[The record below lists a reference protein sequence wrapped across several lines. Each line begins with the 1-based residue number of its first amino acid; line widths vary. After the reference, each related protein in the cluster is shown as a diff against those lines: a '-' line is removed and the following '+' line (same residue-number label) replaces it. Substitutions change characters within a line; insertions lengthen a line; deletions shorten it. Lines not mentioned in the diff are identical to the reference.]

1 MSQEKKLNP
10 MALSAEDAAKTLGIP
25 REWVEEDLAAG
36 APTNPACE
44 RSEQTGRE
52 AEGRVPKGCDGEAA
66 HNADGTLNLV
76 HYAAW
81 LNLKMR
87 GDDDGIA

>member
-36 APTNPACE
+36 APTN
-44 RSEQTGRE
+44 
-52 AEGRVPKGCDGEAA
+52 
-66 HNADGTLNLV
+66 ADGTLNLV
-76 HYAAW
+76 AYAAW
-81 LNLKMR
+81 INQQMA
-87 GDDDGIA
+87 GGSDGEA

>member
-36 APTNPACE
+36 APTN
-44 RSEQTGRE
+44 
-52 AEGRVPKGCDGEAA
+52 
-66 HNADGTLNLV
+66 ADGTLNLV
-76 HYAAW
+76 QYAAW
-81 LNLKMR
+81 LNLRMR
-87 GDDDGIA
+87 GDDDGEA

>member
-36 APTNPACE
+36 APA
-44 RSEQTGRE
+44 
-52 AEGRVPKGCDGEAA
+52 
-66 HNADGTLNLV
+66 NADGTLNLV

-81 LNLKMR
+81 LNLRMR
-87 GDDDGIA
+87 GDDDAEA